1 MTIDS
6 WRLSNLLIG
15 INNEISTLALL
26 RITFWFCL
34 SSLFM
39 SNYRQMLA
47 KHIGEKC
54 QYFIHL
60 WLNKHDFWM
69 SRKKKKSQYCVSVYL
84 TFENFKKKIM
94 LDFFLFRISFEWGW
108 TARIGIARH
117 AFARHFWQQINC
129 STQILSFARIQ
140 LILAKPENVK
150 VQFFSYRNGQ

>member
-1 MTIDS
+1 VTIDS

-84 TFENFKKKIM
+84 TFENFKKKLL
-94 LDFFLFRISFEWGW
+94 LDFFPFRISFHHSIKRLGM
-108 TARIGIARH
+108 
-117 AFARHFWQQINC
+117 IND
-129 STQILSFARIQ
+129 Q
-140 LILAKPENVK
+140 
-150 VQFFSYRNGQ
+150 GQTEKNLEKCQ